1 MYIMQAKNRFNALN
15 LSIYMIYVT
24 KLKCLKG
31 TFDARRD
38 KSAKILR

>member
-1 MYIMQAKNRFNALN
+1 MQAKSRFNALN

-31 TFDARRD
+31 TLLVFLPFVIIN
-38 KSAKILR
+38 SI